1 MTLSPKV
8 TRSTYRRSR
17 WRGAFAVAAM
27 CAALSLM
34 ADGGAQASGN
44 AVSFKVVVHPA
55 NPVTSLRAD
64 VVRQVF
70 LKQRVR
76 WDDGEAIK
84 PVDLAFQSEVRA
96 EFSSEVLARSVQAV
110 RSYWL
115 QRIFSGGHVPPPEL
129 HSDQA
134 VIDYVA
140 SNRGAVGYVS
150 AGADASRVK
159 VVQVR

>member
-1 MTLSPKV
+1 MTLSPKA
-8 TRSTYRRSR
+8 TRAAPRRSR
-17 WRGAFAVAAM
+17 WRGAFVLVAA

-34 ADGGAQASGN
+34 AYGGAQASGT
-44 AVSFKVVVHPA
+44 AAGFKVVVHPS
-55 NPVTSLRAD
+55 NPVTSLRAT
-64 VVRQVF
+64 VLRQAF

-84 PVDLAFQSEVRA
+84 PVDLGLQSGVRA
-96 EFSSEVLARSVQAV
+96 EFSSKVLARSVQAV

-115 QRIFSGGHVPPPEL
+115 QRIFSGGHVPPAEL
-129 HSDQA
+129 PSDQA

-150 AGADASRVK
+150 AAADASRVR
-159 VVQVR
+159 VVSVR